1 MPAEGRLN
9 RTSGFT
15 IVEVLVVIAIIGIL
29 SGILLPMFLSA
40 KESVRNSQCQSN
52 LKQLYLAFE
61 LYATDWNGVLPCGGG
76 CKGDR
81 SYWAQEGGGGVDAY
95 LKSRDKSGQSVY
107 CCPSY
112 TGQHKS
118 EWSARTYSMNSFLRT
133 PPKPPWD
140 HPFPGCIHIMCGIR
154 KANILEPARTI
165 LIYEGMPEDETNAHG
180 EGYVYR
186 CGDWTEVRGYRER
199 KHYQKPDKPWH
210 RGRNNYLFC
219 DGHIELRVPERYPQF
234 KGPTTTER
242 DLWHVDKQAYHAK
255 YWQGW

>member
-1 MPAEGRLN
+1 MPATERLN

-40 KESVRNSQCQSN
+40 RESARTSQCQSN
-52 LKQLYLAFE
+52 LKQLYVAFE
-61 LYATDWNGVLPCGGG
+61 LYADDWNEVLPCSGGLR
-76 CKGDR
+76 GDR

-112 TGQHKS
+112 TGEYKS
-118 EWSARTYSMNSFLRT
+118 EWSSRTYSMNSFLRD
-133 PPKPPWD
+133 PWD
-140 HPFPGCIHIMCGIR
+140 HPYRGCLGIMCGIR
-154 KANILEPARTI
+154 KVNILEPARTI
-165 LIYEGMPEDETNAHG
+165 LIYEGVPEDWENVHG

-186 CGDWTEVRGYRER
+186 CGDWKEVRGYV
-199 KHYQKPDKPWH
+199 KLPHYQESDRPWH

-219 DGHIELRVPERYPQF
+219 DGHIELRVPERYPEF
-234 KGPTTTER
+234 KVPTSPEN
-242 DLWHVDKQAYHAK
+242 DLWHVDKDAFFKRYR
-255 YWQGW
+255 